1 MGLVWVERCWVD
13 HRLRTVVIGGDEIK
27 HDTLIGKDLEKL
39 RQRREV
45 PSSLKKIVSF
55 CYYFA
60 YDMLTE
66 CVYFYNLIQNMGI
79 GCSWKHTAF
88 IFLFLRKLK
97 WRQWTC

>member
-1 MGLVWVERCWVD
+1 MSGQRRVGLVWVERCWVD

-27 HDTLIGKDLEKL
+27 HVGKDLEKL

-66 CVYFYNLIQNMGI
+66 CVYF
-79 GCSWKHTAF
+79 
-88 IFLFLRKLK
+88 
-97 WRQWTC
+97 